1 MANPFGRGC
10 PGPGGSKPPP
20 GAAVGSLKSDKRD
33 KTNKLSGT
41 SDRQLTAE
49 KCPFKV
55 NIPSNEQV
63 RIRRTEF
70 PKSQCSQSGKT
81 FVQVTEEEKKKKMVM
96 PSTSVAAPPIVS
108 PDKGSKVSPM
118 TTLTS
123 VLPKSSFFSTK
134 RKKTDGDDKLSR
146 ERIIQE
152 LHSLLSDNE
161 FKEANVTNQ
170 SDYAL
175 RKHLFKAMSKTK
187 KLKSNETETMDI
199 GTLLLDSTMSYVP
212 TLTEKSTDED
222 IARLEKHDAI
232 LELADFIRQCGKRVN
247 FYELNLSSLE
257 DLHNNIKLARD
268 DHKRVKNVFPELCG
282 VDSRWFGPRSERLD
296 QDYENSDA
304 GDVDLDDAWADLSD
318 NEVDDL
324 KNDINTIDSET
335 PQKQGSENQKKSKV
349 DLEEEHQKL
358 LQELYTQ
365 VENKQGSTF
374 DTPDDTSNWSKEK
387 LSEEILKVGTT
398 LGQTHYH
405 SELMNS
411 SRDYLRKQLHS
422 LLMTIKDETKKI
434 ITSKG
439 KGKEN
444 KIVNKK
450 ESDKANKKE
459 KNKKEN
465 KKESVCV
472 EKNENK
478 KANKKETKKENKNV
492 CEQKEREVGSDG
504 EFEWED
510 DSGNNTS
517 KSDNQSLSTQIGTG
531 GSNDDVKNVEKR
543 VANDGQQN
551 EASALSTGNA
561 QNTQKKQQNPIVVFN
576 SDITDHKLQD
586 LTRFDLITILA
597 MHAAQN
603 GKITDDYL
611 VDTSQEELLELCEDL
626 RSQIGLVDIVI
637 QQEDVKDTRLR
648 VIRWKKRS
656 FEQKKAMNQNDIPG
670 SFDPS
675 FTLPSPSHETSKAHD
690 NFSAASKTD
699 DKDEDQGFKQHKT
712 YASVDREEKLNES
725 SQLDQPTGDMEG
737 IDISMFTPKVKSN
750 LNEPP
755 PETQESASKVV
766 VVTQKVFNIRVAYG
780 LKQRG
785 QHTPTDIKFFV
796 RILRQIDP
804 QLKLMPFSE
813 DKNANVADTDVI
825 TDESHLPDQQEAL
838 SKWAASIEISYNNK
852 LHFGIRVS
860 SIMTFSALRRQLY
873 DWCSKTKSFVK
884 FDNILSRKIF
894 GAGWLLG
901 IHPMY
906 HNRNTLKAVLCRD
919 NPQLLEKISIYPRK
933 VWLDSSAH
941 NQKTKTNGIVID
953 GCFSQ
958 KDAIISH
965 LCSYKWTGQYEGVT
979 FIPFKVNEALTE
991 KHQQTAMQEQN
1002 LYLRDTWSKVL
1013 PVKESIK
1020 PIKCVKTKRV
1030 YTFIQWLKLCEVHG
1044 KKLLKGVEYISNEKI
1059 RILYHRKSEH
1069 DVCQMLTYLFPAI
1082 EDQFGKQI
1090 AEELLGDKE
1099 KQMQHIKSK
1108 NIEHTYSTT
1117 CASKIM
1123 QRSNPQEDMVNQP
1136 PKVKFHSTF
1145 GSAPRIVTPSAGKG
1159 KKKSYSE
1166 ASREKQIVLDPEM
1179 QAAIKELQDKQME
1192 QSKTIVKL
1200 NEQLRIANESKQ
1212 SNENENINDNR
1223 ETNEDDNDVTNEM
1236 REEIKA
1242 LWNSQEEMKKEIN
1255 ESMDEKLRTSK
1266 EQILAVVEENK
1277 TSISREIENLRTH
1290 QDTATKKIQ
1299 EQQSVN
1305 TFNVLTAIEKLT
1317 NRLDS
1322 VSNQNLSY
1330 TGITKP
1336 SYKPG

>member
-1 MANPFGRGC
+1 MA
-10 PGPGGSKPPP
+10 
-20 GAAVGSLKSDKRD
+20 A
-33 KTNKLSGT
+33 SG
-41 SDRQLTAE
+41 
-49 KCPFKV
+49 
-55 NIPSNEQV
+55 
-63 RIRRTEF
+63 
-70 PKSQCSQSGKT
+70 
-81 FVQVTEEEKKKKMVM
+81 
-96 PSTSVAAPPIVS
+96 VS
-108 PDKGSKVSPM
+108 
-118 TTLTS
+118 
-123 VLPKSSFFSTK
+123 
-134 RKKTDGDDKLSR
+134 
-146 ERIIQE
+146 E
-152 LHSLLSDNE
+152 
-161 FKEANVTNQ
+161 
-170 SDYAL
+170 
-175 RKHLFKAMSKTK
+175 
-187 KLKSNETETMDI
+187 
-199 GTLLLDSTMSYVP
+199 
-212 TLTEKSTDED
+212 
-222 IARLEKHDAI
+222 
-232 LELADFIRQCGKRVN
+232 
-247 FYELNLSSLE
+247 
-257 DLHNNIKLARD
+257 
-268 DHKRVKNVFPELCG
+268 
-282 VDSRWFGPRSERLD
+282 
-296 QDYENSDA
+296 
-304 GDVDLDDAWADLSD
+304 
-318 NEVDDL
+318 NEV
-324 KNDINTIDSET
+324 KSVTKT
-335 PQKQGSENQKKSKV
+335 VTQGCHKQA
-349 DLEEEHQKL
+349 D
-358 LQELYTQ
+358 
-365 VENKQGSTF
+365 
-374 DTPDDTSNWSKEK
+374 
-387 LSEEILKVGTT
+387 
-398 LGQTHYH
+398 
-405 SELMNS
+405 NS
-411 SRDYLRKQLHS
+411 H
-422 LLMTIKDETKKI
+422 
-434 ITSKG
+434 
-439 KGKEN
+439 
-444 KIVNKK
+444 
-450 ESDKANKKE
+450 
-459 KNKKEN
+459 KNKA
-465 KKESVCV
+465 VQ
-472 EKNENK
+472 
-478 KANKKETKKENKNV
+478 A
-492 CEQKEREVGSDG
+492 
-504 EFEWED
+504 
-510 DSGNNTS
+510 
-517 KSDNQSLSTQIGTG
+517 TQI
-531 GSNDDVKNVEKR
+531 
-543 VANDGQQN
+543 
-551 EASALSTGNA
+551 
-561 QNTQKKQQNPIVVFN
+561 TQRDQIVFN
-576 SDITDHKLQD
+576 GDITDYKLQD
-586 LTRFDLITILA
+586 LNRFELITILA
-597 MHAAQN
+597 KHAAQS
-603 GKITDDYL
+603 GKVPEDYL
-611 VDTSQEELLELCEDL
+611 VDAEQEELLELCEDL
-626 RSQIGLVDIVI
+626 RSQIGLIDIVI
-637 QQEDVKDTRLR
+637 QNDDVKETRLR
-648 VIRWKKRS
+648 VIRWKKKL
-656 FEQKKAMNQNDIPG
+656 FEQKNEPSNTNNIPG

-675 FTLPSPSHETSKAHD
+675 FTLPSPSHELNESKEDATSTHITQTKNTPATSKVD
-690 NFSAASKTD
+690 NTS
-699 DKDEDQGFKQHKT
+699 DQGFKQHKT
-712 YASVDREEKLNES
+712 FASVDREEQLNDTT
-725 SQLDQPTGDMEG
+725 QLDQPTGDMEG
-737 IDISMFTPKVKSN
+737 IDISMFTPKSKLQS

-755 PETQESASKVV
+755 TETQDAASKVV
-766 VVTQKVFNIRVAYG
+766 AVTQKVFNIRVAYG

-785 QHTPTDIKFFV
+785 HHTPSEIKNFV

-1322 VSNQNLSY
+1322 VSNQNLSPIQELPNPPISPVEQSSRH
-1330 TGITKP
+1330 GGCK
-1336 SYKPG
+1336 